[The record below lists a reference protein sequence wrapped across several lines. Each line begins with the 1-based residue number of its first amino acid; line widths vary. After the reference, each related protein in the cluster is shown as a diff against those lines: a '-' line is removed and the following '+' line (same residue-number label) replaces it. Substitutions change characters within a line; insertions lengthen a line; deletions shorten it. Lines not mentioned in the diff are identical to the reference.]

1 MSQTPVPQ
9 ARQLARLGDDA
20 ALLHAPQHPDCTLR
34 SRLESF
40 VHDCFADTYGANVRQ
55 FMPELLGL
63 CQQGTL
69 QAGVGIRGG
78 ASGPLFLE
86 HYLDQPVCDA
96 IRQHTDLPVNREQVV
111 EVGNLAALAPGAG
124 RLLIIALT
132 HYLATSGYTWV
143 VFTGTPML
151 LNSFQRLTLSP
162 IDLGP
167 ADPLR
172 LGEARLEWGS
182 YYATRPRVMAG
193 YIPEGFNQL
202 HRRGLFERMRYQPD
216 YLQTGPEIAHDCA

>member
-86 HYLDQPVCDA
+86 HYLDQPVCEA
-96 IRQHTDLPVNREQVV
+96 IRQHT
-111 EVGNLAALAPGAG
+111 G
-124 RLLIIALT
+124 
-132 HYLATSGYTWV
+132 
-143 VFTGTPML
+143 
-151 LNSFQRLTLSP
+151 
-162 IDLGP
+162 
-167 ADPLR
+167 
-172 LGEARLEWGS
+172 
-182 YYATRPRVMAG
+182 
-193 YIPEGFNQL
+193 
-202 HRRGLFERMRYQPD
+202 
-216 YLQTGPEIAHDCA
+216 